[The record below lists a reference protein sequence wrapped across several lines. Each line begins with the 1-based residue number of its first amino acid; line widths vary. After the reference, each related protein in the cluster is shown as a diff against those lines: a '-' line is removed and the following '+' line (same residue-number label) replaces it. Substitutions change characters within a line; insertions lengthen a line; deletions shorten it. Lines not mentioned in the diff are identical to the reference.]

1 MKLHCKSYWAYTV
14 NDFIGYLFSLYYCCL
29 MCLRL
34 AKSKVQ
40 LRVSEWAIPE
50 KFFYF
55 NPEKVFYFTP
65 EKFHILNPNP
75 LLPVFVFFH
84 YSVCT
89 VISDCN
95 HSFDTSTFTHTVSQE
110 YINCDE
116 NTYLEFFWNQTF
128 LIFHKRNFNPKVVNY
143 F

>member
-1 MKLHCKSYWAYTV
+1 
-14 NDFIGYLFSLYYCCL
+14 

-55 NPEKVFYFTP
+55 TPEKVFYFTP

-75 LLPVFVFFH
+75 LLPVFAFSIIVFVLLFLTATILLIPAPLLIQSH
-84 YSVCT
+84 KNT
-89 VISDCN
+89 LIA
-95 HSFDTSTFTHTVSQE
+95 
-110 YINCDE
+110 IE
-116 NTYLEFFWNQTF
+116 NTYLNGLFFKPKISTF
-128 LIFHKRNFNPKVVNY
+128 PLKKFQS
-143 F
+143 